1 VQQLEEYSQ
10 AVEEERDY
18 FGEQLKEMQNEVD
31 VERQKR
37 DELTLRLMQLQS
49 KVSSF
54 VCLLCLLL
62 RFEVIVVFEIACGSI
77 YEYRNTPRQRSG

>member
-54 VCLLCLLL
+54 VCYVC
-62 RFEVIVVFEIACGSI
+62 C
-77 YEYRNTPRQRSG
+77 